1 MNLQAQLSPRETEVA
16 EIMAFTKSKS
26 DAADKLC
33 ISEGTLSAH
42 TYRIYDKLEIN
53 SKSELV
59 IWWMVRKM
67 GISKTMIPYFQ
78 YLGVIILCLGIMADD
93 NPMITRRSY
102 RNKYQ
107 AQKEYITS
115 K

>member
-1 MNLQAQLSPRETEVA
+1 MNLLASLSPRETEVA

-59 IWWMVRKM
+59 IWWMVVKM
-67 GISKTMIPYFQ
+67 KIEKNAIPYFKMIPVLLLSFGILSEKTMIS
-78 YLGVIILCLGIMADD
+78 
-93 NPMITRRSY
+93 RRLN
-102 RNKYQ
+102 RRPDAKT
-107 AQKEYITS
+107 EYVTS

>member
-1 MNLQAQLSPRETEVA
+1 MNLQAHLSPRETEVA
-16 EIMAFTKSKS
+16 EIMAFTKNKS

-59 IWWMVRKM
+59 IWWMVVKM
-67 GISKTMIPYFQ
+67 HIEKNAIPYFKMIPVLFLSFGILSEKTMISRRMSRRPETQ
-78 YLGVIILCLGIMADD
+78 TEYL
-93 NPMITRRSY
+93 
-102 RNKYQ
+102 
-107 AQKEYITS
+107 TS

>member
-1 MNLQAQLSPRETEVA
+1 MNLQAHLSPRETEVA
-16 EIMAFTKSKS
+16 EIMAFTKNKS

-42 TYRIYDKLEIN
+42 TYRIYEKLDIN

-59 IWWMVRKM
+59 IWWMVVKM
-67 GISKTMIPYFQ
+67 QIEKKVIPYFK
-78 YLGVIILCLGIMADD
+78 LLPILIMSYGLIQEH
-93 NPMITRRSY
+93 NMISRRLP
-102 RNKYQ
+102 RRTQ
-107 AQKEYITS
+107 TQRTYITS

>member
-1 MNLQAQLSPRETEVA
+1 MNLLAQLSPRETEVA
-16 EIMAFTKSKS
+16 EMMAFTKNKS

-42 TYRIYDKLEIN
+42 TYRIYEKLEIN

-59 IWWMVRKM
+59 IWWMVAK
-67 GISKTMIPYFQ
+67 INIKKNLIPYFKMVPV
-78 YLGVIILCLGIMADD
+78 LIMSIGLTGADFSKIARRL
-93 NPMITRRSY
+93 PKRVKIT
-102 RNKYQ
+102 KT
-107 AQKEYITS
+107 YISS

>member
-1 MNLQAQLSPRETEVA
+1 MNLHAHLSPRETEVA
-16 EIMAFTKSKS
+16 EMMAFTKTKT
-26 DAADKLC
+26 DAADRLC

-59 IWWMVRKM
+59 IWWMVVKM
-67 GISKTMIPYFQ
+67 QIEKNAIPYFK
-78 YLGVIILCLGIMADD
+78 LIPVLFISFGILSEKSMI
-93 NPMITRRSY
+93 NPRLKRRPEPTI
-102 RNKYQ
+102 
-107 AQKEYITS
+107 EYVTS

>member
-42 TYRIYDKLEIN
+42 TYRIYEKLEIN

-59 IWWMVRKM
+59 IWWMVVKM
-67 GISKTMIPYFQ
+67 RIEKNVIPYFKLLPILITSYGLIQ
-78 YLGVIILCLGIMADD
+78 EHNIIY
-93 NPMITRRSY
+93 RRLP
-102 RNKYQ
+102 RRTQ
-107 AQKEYITS
+107 TQRTYITS

>member
-1 MNLQAQLSPRETEVA
+1 MNLTAQLSKRENEVA

-42 TYRIYDKLEIN
+42 TFRIYEKLGIN

-59 IWWMVRKM
+59 IWWMVTRMHVEKQL
-67 GISKTMIPYFQ
+67 IPYFK
-78 YLGVIILCLGIMADD
+78 LVPVVIISYCLLHSQVYHRPVRRIDY
-93 NPMITRRSY
+93 TRIY
-102 RNKYQ
+102 
-107 AQKEYITS
+107 TS
-115 K
+115 SK

>member
-1 MNLQAQLSPRETEVA
+1 MNLQAHLSPRETEVA
-16 EIMAFTKSKS
+16 EIMAFTKNKH

-42 TYRIYDKLEIN
+42 TYRIYEKLEIN

-59 IWWMVRKM
+59 IWWMVVKM
-67 GISKTMIPYFQ
+67 QIEKKVIPYFK
-78 YLGVIILCLGIMADD
+78 LIPVLFISFGIISEKNII
-93 NPMITRRSY
+93 NRRLN
-102 RNKYQ
+102 RRME
-107 AQKEYITS
+107 AIIEYVTS

>member
-1 MNLQAQLSPRETEVA
+1 MNLSAKLTPRETEVA

-26 DAADKLC
+26 DAADRLC

-42 TYRIYDKLEIN
+42 TFRIYDKLEIN

-59 IWWMVRKM
+59 IWWMVVVMHIEKQEIPYFKLIPVLLLSFGLM
-67 GISKTMIPYFQ
+67 SEKTMISRQP
-78 YLGVIILCLGIMADD
+78 
-93 NPMITRRSY
+93 TRRP
-102 RNKYQ
+102 NVKT
-107 AQKEYITS
+107 EYVTS